1 LADYI
6 PEVHDRL
13 QEEEFEKLTLAS
25 DDGANGGPESES
37 EWIEEWRQRMLEER
51 WREVFGEE

>member
-1 LADYI
+1 MLEERWR
-6 PEVHDRL
+6 EVFG
-13 QEEEFEKLTLAS
+13 E
-25 DDGANGGPESES
+25 ANGGPESES